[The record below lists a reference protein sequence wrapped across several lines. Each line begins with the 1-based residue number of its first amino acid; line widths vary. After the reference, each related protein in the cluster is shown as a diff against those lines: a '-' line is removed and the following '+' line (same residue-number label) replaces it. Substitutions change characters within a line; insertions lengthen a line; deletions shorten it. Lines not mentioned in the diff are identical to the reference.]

1 MRKMPP
7 LRAQH
12 WLVFAAVALLFF
24 AWGAWLMRPPT
35 PAEPLPWL
43 SEWQT
48 RVLTPL
54 ADDRLSLAR
63 LRDEVVGELWLQQR
77 LDGPRLLYRGQ
88 WQADGEPWTLE
99 AELALS
105 EAERDSLVAA
115 QGTNAQGAE
124 QPLSEQLLA
133 QMSSHAIASLVLKPQ
148 AEVAVERLVGNLGQP
163 RLRLELD
170 EGQAWV
176 YPELGLTLHTEDDRL
191 RLLQAMPRRALQR

>member
-1 MRKMPP
+1 MPP

-24 AWGAWLMRPPT
+24 AWGAWLTRPPT
-35 PAEPLPWL
+35 PAAPLPWL
-43 SEWQT
+43 DEWQA

-63 LRDEVVGELWLQQR
+63 LQDEVVGELWLQPS

-88 WQADGEPWTLE
+88 WQADGEPWALE

-115 QGTNAQGAE
+115 QGANAQGAE

-133 QMSSHAIASLVLKPQ
+133 QLGSHAIASLVLKPQ
-148 AEVAVERLVGNLGQP
+148 AEVAVERLVGSLGQP

-176 YPELGLTLHTEDDRL
+176 YPELGLTLHIQDERL
-191 RLLQAMPRRALQR
+191 SVLRAVPRKALQQP